1 MFQCHSITCSYPV
14 FLTPFIKKTLLSPL
28 FCILSFIGQ
37 KLVVVVYLLSRV
49 QLLGPHWQ
57 WPARLLCPWDS
68 PDNTGVGCHFS
79 PQGIFPTQG
88 SNPGL
93 LHCRQILY
101 SVILYHMTLPLFKY
115 LYPHRLNSLQI
126 RTAVCKTNKIKRNK
140 TLKFSAPSKVRLLSD
155 DFLNIYCFPC
165 PVLVVGN

>member
-93 LHCRQILY
+93 LICRQILY
-101 SVILYHMTLPLFKY
+101 H
-115 LYPHRLNSLQI
+115 LNYKES
-126 RTAVCKTNKIKRNK
+126 IKRPQMFYSFLCFTSLIVEK
-140 TLKFSAPSKVRLLSD
+140 EMATRSSTLAWKIPWTGEPGRLGPWGCKESD
-155 DFLNIYCFPC
+155 MTERLHFHFH
-165 PVLVVGN
+165 